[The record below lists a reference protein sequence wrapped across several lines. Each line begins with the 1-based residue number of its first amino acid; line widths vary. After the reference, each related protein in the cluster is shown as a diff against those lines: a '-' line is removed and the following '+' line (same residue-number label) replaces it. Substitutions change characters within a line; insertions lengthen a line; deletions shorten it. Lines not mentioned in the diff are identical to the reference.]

1 MQLTFLGTCA
11 ADVDREAIQAVC
23 PDRFDPDHRRYAA
36 ALLDGHILIDCGPTV
51 PEAMRILGA
60 DPQAVTDLIITHTH
74 EDHFDRGSLD
84 IVVGNRQEPLRIW
97 CELNA
102 WRTGVRCPRTL
113 LCPLIA
119 GQPVQLDTLT
129 LTPLAAEPPGGRNP
143 RDAAALSD
151 RKKRPSAVLRLRRR
165 LAAHRHIRGS
175 GRQAD
180 RPVCF

>member
-51 PEAMRILGA
+51 PEALRILGA

-84 IVVGNRQEPLRIW
+84 VVVGNRQEPLRIW

-102 WRTGVRCPRTL
+102 CARVSGVPGTL

-129 LTPLAAEPPGGRNP
+129 LTPLAATHGVEETPETP
-143 RDAAALSD
+143 LHY
-151 RKKRPSAVLRLRRR
+151 L
-165 LAAHRHIRGS
+165 I
-175 GRQAD
+175 
-180 RPVCF
+180 